1 MCVNVY
7 ECVKP
12 AFNAASASLVSSV
25 PYCFD
30 IFSYFKEIPFQSK
43 KNCSTPASLSREL
56 YRILVVVLVLF
67 MYYNRAWFANSGLR
81 AGRDDWNARSQLN
94 LIIDFVG
101 RQSLEGV
108 FH

>member
-1 MCVNVY
+1 MCMSVLNQHSMRRLRPL
-7 ECVKP
+7 CRM
-12 AFNAASASLVSSV
+12 SLIVL
-25 PYCFD
+25 
-30 IFSYFKEIPFQSK
+30 IFSPTLK
-43 KNCSTPASLSREL
+43 KFRSNRKKIVLLQRRFPESL